1 MKYPRN
7 TITLTLLSL
16 LILIIFYSCDKKPI
30 PEELPE
36 SVRKNLN
43 LLQEEPQFIM
53 YMNFRTMRASEF
65 WNNNISDSLLN
76 AERTFGSMLNTFKVA
91 TGASI
96 SKGLDEMYYSNS
108 WVGENAVVLK
118 GVFDRNKLNA
128 FLEKD
133 TMFSKTEYSDS
144 IVIYMHA
151 DNNLYFFFKDNFTL
165 CASNYIRQ
173 IDKMI
178 EVRDTSHFGL
188 LLNKRMMK
196 AIEEANYKDNLWMVS
211 TEKSFIRGI
220 FVNFI
225 ESKIGGASGDE
236 RYETDSLLFK
246 EEGENDSLDEDEYL
260 MINKLYKGVNSIAF
274 SAKMRNDLKFLIQ
287 CECVDERVA
296 KYFVKVLNGMITISR
311 LSSAFQKDNGK
322 SETEK
327 ILESINI
334 NRYDSSVFVDITI
347 TNENI
352 AEFRKNVLLSQ
363 PD

>member
-1 MKYPRN
+1 MKFFKN
-7 TITLTLLSL
+7 TFVSVLLSL
-16 LILIIFYSCDKKPI
+16 LILFSIYSCNKKPI

-65 WNNNISDSLLN
+65 WKINISDSLLN
-76 AERTFGSMLNTFKVA
+76 TERTFGSMLNTFKIA
-91 TGASI
+91 TGSSI
-96 SKGLDEMYYSNS
+96 SDGLDEMYYSNS
-108 WVGENAVVLK
+108 WVGDNAIVLK

-128 FLEKD
+128 YLEKD

-144 IVIYMHA
+144 IVIYMNA

-165 CASNYIRQ
+165 CASNYMRQ

-178 EVRDTSHFGL
+178 GIRDTSHIGL
-188 LLNKRMMK
+188 LLNERLMK
-196 AIEEANYKDNLWMVS
+196 AIEETNYKDNLWMVS
-211 TEKSFIRGI
+211 TERSFIRGI

-225 ESKIGGASGDE
+225 ESKIGGASGDG
-236 RYETDSLLFK
+236 RYEMDSLLF
-246 EEGENDSLDEDEYL
+246 EEENEKDSLDSEESL
-260 MINKLYKGVNSIAF
+260 LINKLYKGVNSIAF
-274 SAKMRNDLKFLIQ
+274 SVKMKNDLKFLIQ
-287 CECVDERVA
+287 CECVDEKVA
-296 KYFVKVLNGMITISR
+296 KYFVKILNGMITISR

-322 SETEK
+322 SETEE

-334 NRYDSSVFVDITI
+334 NRYDTSVFIDIVI

-352 AEFRKNVLLSQ
+352 AEFRKNVLLNQ